1 MGEFNNDGYIHEE
14 DINSNVDKNFE
25 VSKLEKRRDRR
36 AKKKEKTG
44 FFYDW
49 VVPIFI
55 AVVLAV
61 LINKFIV
68 FKVKIPSESMVPTLN
83 VGDRLFV
90 TRVYNPENLERGDV
104 VVFHSIEKDEDM
116 IKRLIGKPGDE
127 IVIKDGIVTVNNE
140 TLYENY
146 IGTPDKFNGTYTV
159 PEGKYFFLGDNRFFS
174 SDSRYWDN
182 PYIDGSDIMGKAQLK
197 VYPFSD
203 IGMIK

>member
-1 MGEFNNDGYIHEE
+1 MSEYNS
-14 DINSNVDKNFE
+14 DIENSSNQMK
-25 VSKLEKRRDRR
+25 KRSDRN
-36 AKKKEKTG
+36 KEKSN

-49 VVPIFI
+49 VVPILI
-55 AVVLAV
+55 AVVLAI

-90 TRVYNPENLERGDV
+90 TRVYKPENLNRGDV
-104 VVFHSIEKDEDM
+104 VVFYSQEKEESM
-116 IKRLIGKPGDE
+116 IKRLIGKPGDNIE
-127 IVIKDGIVTVNNE
+127 IVNGIVTVNGE

-146 IGTPDKFNGTYTV
+146 IGTPDRFNGTYTV

-182 PYIDGSDIMGKAQLK
+182 PYIDTKDIKGKAQVK
-197 VYPFSD
+197 VYPFD
-203 IGMIK
+203 DLGMIK